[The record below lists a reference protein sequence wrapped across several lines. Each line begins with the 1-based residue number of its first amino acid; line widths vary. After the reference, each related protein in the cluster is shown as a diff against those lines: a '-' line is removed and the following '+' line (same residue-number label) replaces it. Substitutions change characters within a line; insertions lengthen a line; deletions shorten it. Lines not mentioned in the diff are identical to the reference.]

1 MCAVAAL
8 VDVRPGVHLVI
19 KGPRVVKAALL
30 QRERVGVAAHLHSN
44 ADVSIRQHLS
54 AYVSIGIVK
63 AALLQR
69 ERVGVA
75 AHRVA
80 LPGENKGRGG
90 GLHARELGGRRR
102 HQQLSEVEV

>member
-1 MCAVAAL
+1 MLTSAY
-8 VDVRPGVHLVI
+8 
-19 KGPRVVKAALL
+19 
-30 QRERVGVAAHLHSN
+30 
-44 ADVSIRQHLS
+44 VSICQHTS

-69 ERVGVA
+69 EHVGVA

-80 LPGENKGRGG
+80 FPGENKGRGG
-90 GLHARELGGRRR
+90 GLDARELGGRRR